1 MRWLRYILLALL
13 LSSCCISA
21 AGQDSLAVRSKPS
34 GFDAGNMI
42 SARRYR
48 AQAGTVFRNEKFSD
62 NLYIA
67 ASGGVRTPLSSDY
80 GFSSYAGVALLK
92 WFAPSFGLR
101 MNVHGGYM
109 YGNHEGN
116 KIPELSASASVMF
129 NLSSYIGGYN
139 RSRFCEVS
147 ALVGAGYKCR
157 WETSARHLFAA
168 DVGVNVAMRF
178 TDRLVVSLEP
188 YIPVEV
194 GASGLNYG
202 FGTGVSLSCD
212 LSENVCTPASAGRY
226 FVSLSGGLQLQNSAT
241 VREAGTG
248 KTIGYNA
255 FVGFGRHFA
264 DYFSLRFSRGFSR
277 HYWTVYYGGLKMPAD
292 YYTLRLEGILD
303 IARLI
308 LGQTY
313 AGRFGAGVVLG
324 PEAGFMKREDVG
336 YVLKRHYVG
345 LSLGAHADCRLF
357 NRVSLFVEPRFSVI
371 PYTAPND
378 DSTSNN
384 VNRNYFDSLF
394 NFNVGLEIN
403 L

>member
-13 LSSCCISA
+13 LFSCRISA
-21 AGQDSLAVRSKPS
+21 AGQDSLAVRSKPL

-48 AQAGTVFRNEKFSD
+48 AQAGTQFGNDKFSD
-62 NLYIA
+62 NLYVI
-67 ASGGVRTPLSSDY
+67 ASGGVRTPLSADY
-80 GFSSYAGVALLK
+80 GFSSYAGVGVLK
-92 WFAPSFGLR
+92 WLTRSLGVRA
-101 MNVHGGYM
+101 NVHGGYM
-109 YGNHEGN
+109 YGNYEGN
-116 KIPELSASASVMF
+116 KIPELSASVSALF
-129 NLSSYIGGYN
+129 NLSSYIGGYD

-157 WETSARHLFAA
+157 WEASARHLFVA

-194 GASGLNYG
+194 EIHDLNYG
-202 FGTGVSLSCD
+202 FGTGVSLSYD
-212 LSENVCTPASAGRY
+212 LSEKVCAPASAGRY
-226 FVSLSGGLQLQNSAT
+226 FISLSGGLQLQNSVL
-241 VREAGTG
+241 VRTAGVG
-248 KTIGYNA
+248 NTIGYDA

-264 DYFSLRFSRGFSR
+264 DYFSLRFSGGFSR

-292 YYTLRLEGILD
+292 YYALRLEGILD
-303 IARLI
+303 IARLV
-308 LGQTY
+308 LGQSY
-313 AGRFGAGVVLG
+313 KGCFGGGVVLG
-324 PEAGFMKREDVG
+324 PEVGFMKREDVG

-345 LSLGAHADCRLF
+345 LSLGAHADCRIF
-357 NRVSLFVEPRFSVI
+357 KRVSLFVEPRFSII

-384 VNRNYFDSLF
+384 INRNYFDSLF